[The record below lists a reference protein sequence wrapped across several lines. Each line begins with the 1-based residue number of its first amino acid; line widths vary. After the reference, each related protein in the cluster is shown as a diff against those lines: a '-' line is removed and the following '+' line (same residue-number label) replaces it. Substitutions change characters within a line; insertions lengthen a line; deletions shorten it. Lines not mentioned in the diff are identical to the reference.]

1 MSAICI
7 ARVVHGSRL
16 FGTSHAGSDT
26 DMKSVWLPSARD
38 ILLGRTDWTVF
49 DSDQSRR
56 NTSDDVDDEQHDLIR
71 YLKLVSEGHPV
82 AVEMLFAPEGAHVE
96 EPHDIWRMM
105 TDLAPMIVPASVSK
119 FMGFIEEQS
128 AQFGVGGER
137 IAAVQT
143 AMEALEA
150 AKLRSPRATVGD
162 VAQEAVDAAS
172 SPHVRIDVKADGRQ
186 FLLIAGRSTPFE
198 NKITVAHKLAWM
210 LIESFHARAR
220 KLAAGDKRNW
230 QAVSHAVRLA
240 EEALELSTS
249 GRITFPRPNA
259 DELIEIRHGRV
270 DAADVVAKMEHLI
283 PAVGRAAR
291 TSPLNAVPDAEAM
304 EDLVVDAYGGQVIH
318 QDHATDL
325 NLSCG

>member
-26 DMKSVWLPSARD
+26 DMKSVWLPSSRD
-38 ILLGRTDWTVF
+38 ILMGRTDWTVF

-82 AVEMLFAPEGAHVE
+82 AVEMMFAPDNAHVD
-96 EPHDIWRMM
+96 EPHDIWRMVEN
-105 TDLAPMIVPASVSK
+105 LAPTIVPSSVSR

-128 AQFGVGGER
+128 AQFGLGGER
-137 IAAVQT
+137 ISAVQK

-150 AKLRSPRATVGD
+150 AKLRIPRATVAD
-162 VAQEAVDAAS
+162 VAQEVVDAAL

-210 LIESFHARAR
+210 LIESFHARAQ

-259 DELIEIRHGRV
+259 EELIEIRHGRV
-270 DAADVVAKMEHLI
+270 DVADVVAKMEHLI

-291 TSPLNAVPDAEAM
+291 TSPLNAVPDAGAM
-304 EDLVVDAYGGQVIH
+304 EDLVVDAYGGQVLR